1 MDITAAGAAT
11 LQEKMRA
18 ASRFLVPGNCR
29 TGMVQRRVIEG
40 IRGCTSKVHESYI
53 VASMTVGRKGE
64 ITPID

>member
-1 MDITAAGAAT
+1 
-11 LQEKMRA
+11 MRA